1 MMGRKGLNVRSFR
14 SRAVLLS
21 SVCAAVVAGT
31 GVASAEPVT
40 PSVPPSSAAPSAT
53 EPATAKLP
61 ARLTSLTKV
70 SPTVWLAEV
79 YSAAMGKTIA
89 LDVLRPQGSEEPA
102 PTLYLLNGAGGGEDD
117 ATWREKTDYQRF
129 FADKHVNVV
138 TPVGGAFSYYTDWQK
153 DDPVL
158 GRNKWQTFLTEELP
172 PLLDKALN
180 ATGANAIAGIS
191 MSGTSVFNL
200 AISAPKLYRSV
211 AAYSGC
217 ARTSD
222 PLGQAYIRT
231 VIGDRGRGDITNMWG
246 PLDGPGWRANDPYL
260 NVDKLKGVKVYM
272 TTGTGLPGRYDTL
285 DARLIDGEPS
295 ILLDQILMGGAI
307 EAAVNSCTAQMEQ
320 ALKKAGVD
328 ATVINRPTGTHSWE
342 YWQRDLIT
350 TWPMIAK
357 DLGIG

>member
-1 MMGRKGLNVRSFR
+1 MGRKGFAVRNVS
-14 SRAVLLS
+14 SRAAVLA
-21 SVCAAVVAGT
+21 SVFAVVIAGA
-31 GVASAEPVT
+31 GVASAEPATTT
-40 PSVPPSSAAPSAT
+40 PSTTAPGASTST
-53 EPATAKLP
+53 EPTTAKLP
-61 ARLTSLTKV
+61 ARMVSLTKV
-70 SPTVWLAEV
+70 SPTESLAEV
-79 YSAAMGKTIA
+79 YSGAMGRTIQ
-89 LDVLRPQGSEEPA
+89 LNVLRPTDSDAPA
-102 PTLYLLNGAGGGEDD
+102 PILYLLNGAGGGEDA
-117 ATWREKTDYQRF
+117 ATWRAKTDYKRF

-172 PLLDKALN
+172 PLLDTALN

-200 AISAPKLYRSV
+200 AIAAPKLYRSV

-231 VIGDRGRGDITNMWG
+231 VIGDRGRGDVTNMWG
-246 PLDGPGWRANDPYL
+246 PLDGPGWRDNDPYL
-260 NVDKLKGVKVYM
+260 HVSALKGVKVYM
-272 TTGTGLPGRYDTL
+272 TSGTGLPGRYDTL
-285 DARLIDGEPS
+285 DSRLIDGDPAV
-295 ILLDQILMGGAI
+295 LMDQVLMGGVI
-307 EAAVNSCTAQMEQ
+307 EAAVRSCTTQMEQ
-320 ALKKAGVD
+320 ALKSAKVD
-328 ATVINRPTGTHSWE
+328 TTVINRPLGTHSWE
-342 YWQRDLIT
+342 YWQKDLHT